1 MRLASNIKGL
11 LPLCAATL
19 FNFSCGC
26 GSEPVPSA
34 SEATLTVS
42 PSSVN
47 ANYEAQTVVLSVNA
61 TGDWGVSSADKD
73 WCTVTPS
80 GGIKGASEV
89 KVNLLTNRTGKERET
104 TVTFRYG
111 AKTLE
116 VPVKQGLN
124 EDDLPKP
131 APDMVVP
138 EGYELT
144 WNDEFDQDD
153 GSMPDV
159 SKWRFE
165 NKPAGWVNNEL
176 QTYVAGGARNGVKTA
191 WVEGGA
197 LNIRAIREG
206 KDIISARMYSQ
217 KSWTYGYM
225 EAAIWLPQGKG
236 TWPAFW
242 MMPDDFS
249 RGWPGCGEID
259 IMEEVGYHANYT
271 SSSIHCMRYYHSIG
285 TQKTHEQYTAGAE
298 SGYHV
303 YALEWTADALMFYVD
318 GKKHFT
324 FSNDQAGNDDTWPF
338 NKDFYIIL
346 NLAWG
351 GDWGGSQGVDANALP
366 CTMKVDYVRVFKK
379 K

>member
-26 GSEPVPSA
+26 GSEPVPSV
-34 SEATLTVS
+34 SETTLTVS
-42 PSSVN
+42 PASVN
-47 ANYEAQTVVLSVNA
+47 ASFEAQTAVLSVNA

-191 WVEGGA
+191 WVEDGA

>member
-1 MRLASNIKGL
+1 MRLRTDIKGL
-11 LPLCAATL
+11 LLLCAATL
-19 FNFSCGC
+19 FTTCSCEGNDPI
-26 GSEPVPSA
+26 GPAGTTLSVAPTAVDA
-34 SEATLTVS
+34 NWEAGT
-42 PSSVN
+42 
-47 ANYEAQTVVLSVNA
+47 QTVTVTAS
-61 TGDWGVSSADKD
+61 GDWGVSSADKD
-73 WCTVTPS
+73 WCSVSPS
-80 GGIKGASEV
+80 GGIKGSSPV
-89 KVNLLTNRTGKERET
+89 KVTLQANRTGKERET
-104 TVTFRYG
+104 TLTFRFG
-111 AKTLE
+111 SKTLE
-116 VPVKQGLN
+116 VPVHQGLN
-124 EDDLPKP
+124 EEDLPKP
-131 APDMVVP
+131 TPDMVIP
-138 EGYELT
+138 DGYELD
-144 WNDEFDQDD
+144 WNDEFDLAD

-159 SKWRFE
+159 NKWRFE

-176 QTYVAGGARNGVKTA
+176 QTYVPGGARNGVKTA

-206 KDIISARMYSQ
+206 QDIISARMYSQ

-259 IMEEVGYHANYT
+259 IMEEVGYHPNYT
-271 SSSIHCMRYYHSIG
+271 SSSIHCKSYYHSIG

-298 SGYHV
+298 SSYHV
-303 YALEWTADALMFYVD
+303 YAVEWTADALMFYVD

-324 FSNDQAGNDDTWPF
+324 FNNDKTGNDDTWPF
-338 NKDFYIIL
+338 NKNFYLIL

>member
-1 MRLASNIKGL
+1 MKWFSDRKGL
-11 LPLCAATL
+11 LLLCAATL
-19 FNFSCGC
+19 LNFSCGC
-26 GSEPVPSA
+26 GSEPVPSV
-34 SEATLTVS
+34 SETTLTVS
-42 PSSVN
+42 PASVN
-47 ANYEAQTVVLSVNA
+47 ASFEAQTAVLSVNA

-191 WVEGGA
+191 WVEDGA

>member
-1 MRLASNIKGL
+1 MRPVLDIRGL

-34 SEATLTVS
+34 SEATLTVN

-47 ANYEAQTVVLSVNA
+47 ASYEAQTVVLSVNA

>member
-1 MRLASNIKGL
+1 MRFLMDIKGL
-11 LPLCAATL
+11 LLLCAATL
-19 FNFSCGC
+19 FTAACDGKPVV
-26 GSEPVPSA
+26 EPA
-34 SEATLTVS
+34 EATL
-42 PSSVN
+42 SV
-47 ANYEAQTVVLSVNA
+47 APQAVNA
-61 TGDWGVSSADKD
+61 TWEAVTETLSVTASGDWGVSSADKD
-73 WCTVTPS
+73 WCTVSPS
-80 GGIKGASEV
+80 GGIKGNAPL
-89 KVNLLTNRTGKERET
+89 KVILQANRTGKERET
-104 TVTFRYG
+104 TITFRFG
-111 AKTLE
+111 SKTLE
-116 VPVKQGLN
+116 VPVHQGLN

-131 APDMVVP
+131 GPDMVVP
-138 EGYELT
+138 EGYELA
-144 WNDEFDQDD
+144 WNDEFDQEN

-165 NKPAGWVNNEL
+165 NKPAGWVNHEL

-191 WVEGGA
+191 WVEDGA

-206 KDIISARMYSQ
+206 SDIISARMYSQ

-225 EAAIWLPQGKG
+225 EAAIWLPKGKG

-271 SSSIHCMRYYHSIG
+271 SSSIHCMKYYHSIG

-303 YALEWTADALMFYVD
+303 YAVEWTADALEFYVD

-324 FSNDQAGNDDTWPF
+324 FSNDKTGNDDTWPF
-338 NKDFYIIL
+338 NKNFYIIL

>member
-1 MRLASNIKGL
+1 MRPVLDIRGL

-34 SEATLTVS
+34 SEATLTVN

-47 ANYEAQTVVLSVNA
+47 ASYEAQTEVLSVNA

-303 YALEWTADALMFYVD
+303 YAMEWTADALMFYVD

-379 K
+379 

>member
-1 MRLASNIKGL
+1 MKGFSKMKGL
-11 LPLCAATL
+11 LLLCAATL
-19 FNFSCGC
+19 LNFSCGC
-26 GSEPVPSA
+26 GSEPVPSV
-34 SEATLTVS
+34 SETTLTVS
-42 PSSVN
+42 PASVN
-47 ANYEAQTVVLSVNA
+47 ASFEAQTAVLSVNA

-191 WVEGGA
+191 WVEDGA

>member
-1 MRLASNIKGL
+1 MRPVLDIRGL

-34 SEATLTVS
+34 SEATLTVN

-47 ANYEAQTVVLSVNA
+47 ASYEAQTEVLSVNA

-379 K
+379 

>member
-1 MRLASNIKGL
+1 MRLVSNIKGL

-19 FNFSCGC
+19 FIFSCGC
-26 GSEPVPSA
+26 GTEPVPSA
-34 SEATLTVS
+34 SETTLTVS

-47 ANYEAQTVVLSVNA
+47 ANYEAQTAVLSVNA

>member
-1 MRLASNIKGL
+1 MRFLMDIKGL
-11 LPLCAATL
+11 LLLCAATL
-19 FNFSCGC
+19 FTAACDGKPVV
-26 GSEPVPSA
+26 EPA
-34 SEATLTVS
+34 EATL
-42 PSSVN
+42 SV
-47 ANYEAQTVVLSVNA
+47 APQAVNA
-61 TGDWGVSSADKD
+61 TWEAVTETLSVTASGDWGVSSADKD
-73 WCTVTPS
+73 WCTVSPS
-80 GGIKGASEV
+80 GGIKGNAPL
-89 KVNLLTNRTGKERET
+89 KVILQANRSGKERET
-104 TVTFRYG
+104 TLTFRFG
-111 AKTLE
+111 GKTLE
-116 VPVKQGLN
+116 VPVHQGLN

-131 APDMVVP
+131 GPDMVVP
-138 EGYELT
+138 EGYELA
-144 WNDEFDQDD
+144 WNDEFDQEN

-191 WVEGGA
+191 WVEDGA
-197 LNIRAIREG
+197 LHIRAIREG
-206 KDIISARMYSQ
+206 KDVISARMYSQ

-225 EAAIWLPQGKG
+225 EAAIWLPKGKG

-271 SSSIHCMRYYHSIG
+271 SSSIHCMKYYHSIG

-303 YALEWTADALMFYVD
+303 YAVEWTADALEFYVD

-324 FSNDQAGNDDTWPF
+324 FSNDKTGNDDTWPF
-338 NKDFYIIL
+338 NKNFYIIL

>member
-1 MRLASNIKGL
+1 MRFLMDIKGL
-11 LPLCAATL
+11 LLLCAATL
-19 FNFSCGC
+19 FTAACDGKPVV
-26 GSEPVPSA
+26 EPA
-34 SEATLTVS
+34 EATL
-42 PSSVN
+42 SV
-47 ANYEAQTVVLSVNA
+47 APQAVDATWEAVTETLSVTA
-61 TGDWGVSSADKD
+61 SGDWGVSSADKD
-73 WCTVTPS
+73 WCTVSPS
-80 GGIKGASEV
+80 GGIKGNAPL
-89 KVNLLTNRTGKERET
+89 KVILQANRTGEERET
-104 TVTFRYG
+104 TLTFRFG

-116 VPVKQGLN
+116 VPVHQGLN

-131 APDMVVP
+131 GPDMVVP
-138 EGYELT
+138 EGYELA
-144 WNDEFDQDD
+144 WNDEFDQEN

-191 WVEGGA
+191 WVEDGA

-206 KDIISARMYSQ
+206 SDIISARMYSQ

-225 EAAIWLPQGKG
+225 EAAIWLPKGKG

-303 YALEWTADALMFYVD
+303 YAVEWTADALEFYVD

-324 FSNDQAGNDDTWPF
+324 FSNDKTGNDDTWPF
-338 NKDFYIIL
+338 NKNFYIIL

>member
-1 MRLASNIKGL
+1 MRFLMDIKGL
-11 LPLCAATL
+11 LLLCAATL
-19 FNFSCGC
+19 FTAACDGKPVV
-26 GSEPVPSA
+26 EPA
-34 SEATLTVS
+34 EATL
-42 PSSVN
+42 SVTPQ
-47 ANYEAQTVVLSVNA
+47 AVNA
-61 TGDWGVSSADKD
+61 TWEAVKETLSVTASGDWGVSSADKD
-73 WCTVTPS
+73 WCTVSPS
-80 GGIKGASEV
+80 GGIKGNAPL
-89 KVNLLTNRTGKERET
+89 KVILQANRTGKERET
-104 TVTFRYG
+104 TITFRFG
-111 AKTLE
+111 GKTLE
-116 VPVKQGLN
+116 VPVHQGLN

-131 APDMVVP
+131 GPDMVVP
-138 EGYELT
+138 EGYELA
-144 WNDEFDQDD
+144 WNDEFDQEN

-191 WVEGGA
+191 WVEDGA

-206 KDIISARMYSQ
+206 SDIISARMYSQ

-225 EAAIWLPQGKG
+225 EAAIWLPKGKG

-303 YALEWTADALMFYVD
+303 YAVEWTADALEFYVD

-324 FSNDQAGNDDTWPF
+324 FSNDKTGNDDTWPF
-338 NKDFYIIL
+338 NKNFYIIL

>member
-1 MRLASNIKGL
+1 MRFLMDIKGL
-11 LPLCAATL
+11 LLLCAATL
-19 FNFSCGC
+19 FTASCDGKPVV
-26 GSEPVPSA
+26 EPA
-34 SEATLTVS
+34 EATL
-42 PSSVN
+42 SVTPQ
-47 ANYEAQTVVLSVNA
+47 AVDATWEAVTETLSVTA
-61 TGDWGVSSADKD
+61 SGDWGVSSADKD
-73 WCTVTPS
+73 WCTVSPS
-80 GGIKGASEV
+80 GGIKGNAPL
-89 KVNLLTNRTGKERET
+89 KVILQANRTGEERET
-104 TVTFRYG
+104 TLTFRFG
-111 AKTLE
+111 GKTLE
-116 VPVKQGLN
+116 VPVHQGLN

-138 EGYELT
+138 EGYELA
-144 WNDEFDQDD
+144 WNDEFDLED

-191 WVEGGA
+191 WVEDGA
-197 LNIRAIREG
+197 LHIRAIREG
-206 KDIISARMYSQ
+206 KDVISARMYSQ

-271 SSSIHCMRYYHSIG
+271 SSSIHCMKYYHAIG

-303 YALEWTADALMFYVD
+303 YAVEWTADALMFYVD

-324 FSNDQAGNDDTWPF
+324 FSNDKTGNDDTWPF
-338 NKDFYIIL
+338 NKNFYIIL

>member
-1 MRLASNIKGL
+1 MRLVSNIKGL

-19 FNFSCGC
+19 FIFSCGC
-26 GSEPVPSA
+26 GTEPVPSA
-34 SEATLTVS
+34 SETTLTVS

-47 ANYEAQTVVLSVNA
+47 ANYEAQTAVLSVNA

-176 QTYVAGGARNGVKTA
+176 QTYVAGGARNGGKTA

>member
-1 MRLASNIKGL
+1 MNLFSDIKGL
-11 LPLCAATL
+11 LLLCAATL
-19 FNFSCGC
+19 FTTACDGKTV
-26 GSEPVPSA
+26 VPPA
-34 SEATLTVS
+34 EATLSVTPQAVDVS
-42 PSSVN
+42 WEGVT
-47 ANYEAQTVVLSVNA
+47 ETLSV
-61 TGDWGVSSADKD
+61 TSSGDWGVSSADKD
-73 WCTVTPS
+73 WCTVSPS
-80 GGIKGASEV
+80 GGVQGNSPL
-89 KVNLLTNRTGKERET
+89 KVTLQPNRTGKERET
-104 TVTFRYG
+104 TLTFRYG
-111 AKTLE
+111 SKTLE
-116 VPVKQGLN
+116 VPVRQGLN
-124 EDDLPKP
+124 EEDLPKP
-131 APDMVVP
+131 PPAMVVP
-138 EGYELT
+138 EGYELD
-144 WNDEFDQDD
+144 WNDEFDLED
-153 GSMPDV
+153 GSSPDTRL
-159 SKWRFE
+159 WRFE

-176 QTYVAGGARNGVKTA
+176 QTYVPGGVRNGVKTA
-191 WVEGGA
+191 FIEDGA

-206 KDIISARMYSQ
+206 KDVISARMYSQ

-271 SSSIHCMRYYHSIG
+271 SSSIHCMKYYHAIG

-303 YALEWTADALMFYVD
+303 YALEWTPDALMFYVD

-324 FSNDQAGNDDTWPF
+324 FSNDKTGNDDTWPY
-338 NKDFYIIL
+338 NKSFYIIL

-351 GDWGGSQGVDANALP
+351 GDWGGSQGVDEKALP

>member
-1 MRLASNIKGL
+1 MRPVLDIRGL

-26 GSEPVPSA
+26 GSEPVPLA
-34 SEATLTVS
+34 SEATLTVN

-47 ANYEAQTVVLSVNA
+47 ASYEAQTVVLSVNA

>member
-1 MRLASNIKGL
+1 MRLVSNIKGL

-19 FNFSCGC
+19 FIFSCGC
-26 GSEPVPSA
+26 GTEPVPSA
-34 SEATLTVS
+34 SETTLTVS

-47 ANYEAQTVVLSVNA
+47 ANYEAQTAVLSVNA

-73 WCTVTPS
+73 WCTVTAS

>member
-1 MRLASNIKGL
+1 MRPVLDIRGL

-34 SEATLTVS
+34 SEATLTVN

-47 ANYEAQTVVLSVNA
+47 ASYEAQTVVLSVNA

-303 YALEWTADALMFYVD
+303 YALDWTADALMFYVD

-379 K
+379 